1 MLNPAKAS
9 DNHVYDYKSIKRWL
23 KDHDTSPKTRE
34 VLDKNKLTFENEL
47 STEIFKYILKYLKV
61 QNPNLDLIIKL
72 IYDLEDRED
81 EFIVDLTVM
90 LKMKRDQIMSTN
102 NSDSDSDEECTEFKE
117 LFNTRELIKEHT
129 YSNQNDVLEILQTY
143 EDDILI

>member
-47 STEIFKYILKYLKV
+47 STEIFKYIL
-61 QNPNLDLIIKL
+61 N
-72 IYDLEDRED
+72 
-81 EFIVDLTVM
+81 
-90 LKMKRDQIMSTN
+90 
-102 NSDSDSDEECTEFKE
+102 
-117 LFNTRELIKEHT
+117 
-129 YSNQNDVLEILQTY
+129 
-143 EDDILI
+143 